1 MPDFLSIVNMAGPNP
16 CTMALMAT
24 SCSETS
30 EKTRDHSCKYVED
43 ASLPISERLL
53 GSRFCL
59 LRLART
65 LAGRR
70 VMLSCSARTAGRG
83 KSVQPTAQFLLPV
96 GASCRCDVDR

>member
-30 EKTRDHSCKYVED
+30 EKTRDHSFKYVED
-43 ASLPISERLL
+43 VSLPISERLL

-59 LRLART
+59 LRLIRT
-65 LAGRR
+65 LAGRGL
-70 VMLSCSARTAGRG
+70 MLSCSARIADHGR
-83 KSVQPTAQFLLPV
+83 
-96 GASCRCDVDR
+96 